1 VKATIFT
8 KRPFWFAVVAVFI
21 AGTLTTGPGR
31 ELAWHW
37 LGSLRLQKVQ
47 TVNLDFSP
55 FVDANANPA
64 LQQMISQMISDKVV
78 VSVNEANQPVADRST
93 ASTAAGFPVQLIAT
107 RKDVPQLVVSGRHEL
122 KMTVDRSRLQEI
134 LKAAGHPE
142 IVPPESLDGASF
154 SVKIPRALHA
164 QFGSC
169 PGPVTAN
176 KAIANQVIETAPT
189 AGQYAD
195 CVRLTEGPSPVVD
208 LPPTLDVQKL
218 AEIGLEAAG
227 MSEQQANH
235 FFHAVDWKSTL
246 TLSVPR
252 QLRTYEEVE
261 VAGVTGT
268 LLTLAGRRGP
278 GYTLIWNKAGMSYA
292 LTGFGDSSGAVAL
305 ADSLK

>member
-1 VKATIFT
+1 VRAAIFA
-8 KRPFWFAVVAVFI
+8 KRPFWFAVVVVFI
-21 AGTLTTGPGR
+21 AGTLSSGAGQK
-31 ELAWHW
+31 LARQW

-47 TVNLDFSP
+47 AVNLDFSP

-64 LQQMISQMISDKVV
+64 LQQMISQMISDKVQL
-78 VSVNEANQPVADRST
+78 SVNETNQTVADRSA
-93 ASTAAGFPVQLIAT
+93 ASTAAGFPVQLIA
-107 RKDVPQLVVSGRHEL
+107 RKDSPKLVVSGRHEL

-134 LKAAGHPE
+134 LKAAGHSE
-142 IVPPESLDGASF
+142 IVLPESLDGATF

-169 PGPVTAN
+169 PGRVTAT

-189 AGQYAD
+189 AGQFAD

-208 LPPTLDVQKL
+208 MPPTLDVQKL

-227 MSEQQANH
+227 MSEQQANQ
-235 FFHAVDWKSTL
+235 FFHAVDWKSAL
-246 TLSVPR
+246 TVSVPR
-252 QLRTYEEVE
+252 QLHAYEEVK
-261 VAGVTGT
+261 VAGVRGT

-278 GYTLIWNKAGMSYA
+278 NYTLIWNKAGMSYT